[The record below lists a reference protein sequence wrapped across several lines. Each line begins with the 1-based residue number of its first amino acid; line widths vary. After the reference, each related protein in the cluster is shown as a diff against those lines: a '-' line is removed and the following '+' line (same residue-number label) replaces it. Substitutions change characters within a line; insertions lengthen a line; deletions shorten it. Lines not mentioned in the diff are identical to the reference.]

1 MGVDVWG
8 DPDAVL
14 ARVEDQVRQAQVNAV
29 KAQQL
34 ESDMKTLLGRAVS
47 PGREITAGVS
57 ASGLLVELTLTERA
71 LEWDEK
77 TLAKNVM
84 DTVNAAHRKLGEQ
97 AVALSAD
104 AFGEDS
110 PVTARLRAEAE
121 ARSIATTEPTIGYE

>member
-1 MGVDVWG
+1 MGDDVWG

-34 ESDMKTLLGRAVS
+34 EADMKTLLGRATS
-47 PGREITAGVS
+47 AGREITAGVS

-77 TLAKNVM
+77 VLAKNVM

-121 ARSIATTEPTIGYE
+121 ARSVNPAEPTIGYV

>member
-1 MGVDVWG
+1 MWG

-14 ARVEDQVRQAQVNAV
+14 ARVEEQIRGAQANAV

-34 ESDMKTLLGRAVS
+34 EADMKTLLGRAVS

-57 ASGLLVELTLTERA
+57 ASGLLVELKFTERA

-77 TLAKNVM
+77 ALAKNVM

-97 AVALSAD
+97 AVALSAE

-110 PVTARLRAEAE
+110 AVTARLRAEAD
-121 ARSIATTEPTIGYE
+121 ARSIAPTEPTIGYE

>member
-1 MGVDVWG
+1 MGGDVWG

-14 ARVEDQVRQAQVNAV
+14 ARVEQQVLQAQVNAV

-34 ESDMKTLLGRAVS
+34 EADMKSLLGRAVS
-47 PGREITAGVS
+47 AGREITAGVS
-57 ASGLLVELTLTERA
+57 ASGLLVELTFTERA

-97 AVALSAD
+97 AVALSAE

-110 PVTARLRAEAE
+110 PVTARLQAEAD
-121 ARSIATTEPTIGYE
+121 ARSVTPTEPTIGYK

>member
-1 MGVDVWG
+1 MPDDMWG

-14 ARVEDQVRQAQVNAV
+14 AQVEEQIRGAQANAV

-34 ESDMKTLLGRAVS
+34 EADMKTLLGRAVS

-57 ASGLLVELTLTERA
+57 ASGLLVELKFTERA

-77 TLAKNVM
+77 ALAKNVM

-97 AVALSAD
+97 AVALSAE

-110 PVTARLRAEAE
+110 AITARLRAEAE
-121 ARSIATTEPTIGYE
+121 ARSVNPTEPTIGYE